1 MSGKIV
7 TTTSIFCE
15 HRNSFPQLEW
25 LESQYNNLS
34 LSYPEATIVT
44 PTSTAQVPRDEPEGH
59 NGKCPAII
67 TSKLAAH

>member
-1 MSGKIV
+1 MSSKIV

-15 HRNSFPQLEW
+15 HCNSFPQLQW

-44 PTSTAQVPRDEPEGH
+44 PTSTAQAPRDEPKGR
-59 NGKCPAII
+59 NGKCSAII